1 MQTLVHQDQ
10 VFIEEVL
17 REAKICFV
25 GMADTDYYHRLM
37 KSYNIPEFITGE
49 VKNRIRAFSQIA
61 KEDPGINVRFAQ

>member
-1 MQTLVHQDQ
+1 
-10 VFIEEVL
+10 
-17 REAKICFV
+17 
-25 GMADTDYYHRLM
+25 M